1 MFVLLLYMVTDG
13 VMEESRVPDSGLI
26 SGPSSEDEAVQEARS
41 GREAGRGKR
50 RSKAEGRDSE
60 VALRSVSEV
69 LEDDFGLKP
78 IYGSDCSE
86 GPVSGSGL
94 CDDDS
99 EAGFDAPEALPPITF
114 EAFLGSGKTAVVVNV
129 DGEATVT
136 LQIHP
141 SYLESVIELLRRRNR
156 VLQVTIQ

>member
-1 MFVLLLYMVTDG
+1 MVTDG

-99 EAGFDAPEALPPITF
+99 EAGIDAPEALSPITF
-114 EAFLGSGKTAVVVNV
+114 QAFLGTGKTAVTIGT
-129 DGEATVT
+129 DGESQIN

-141 SYLESVIELLRRRNR
+141 AYLDAVIELLRRRNR
-156 VLQVTIQ
+156 VLNVNII